1 MKQSETKSKG
11 LTVLSEAALSE
22 ADQMKV
28 ATERTKKEFHI
39 FHVSGLGDGVDIL
52 SKVRDEQQQTVSCTN
67 KGTGDKPEVST
78 PPGYEILD
86 DEEKGNDDDKVSSDQ
101 KVMGGEQEDEELYG
115 DLNLNLDRRDAKM
128 TEAQIIQEMNEV
140 HMTLTT
146 ELPVVQQQISSI
158 SSDLVSKFINPTS
171 DTIIDLILNPNVQ
184 SNIPINVSVSVTTK
198 TPSSD
203 TTIPQPHILII
214 QPQQQTHDSTTT
226 TPILTTSLPKIPNY
240 ASLFGFKRRVSSLES
255 ELSKLKQTNQFAE
268 AVSSISG
275 IVDNY
280 LGFKIKDAV
289 NVAVQ
294 LQSNKLREEAQAKKD
309 EFLKQIDSNIKAII
323 KD

>member
-1 MKQSETKSKG
+1 
-11 LTVLSEAALSE
+11 
-22 ADQMKV
+22 
-28 ATERTKKEFHI
+28 
-39 FHVSGLGDGVDIL
+39 
-52 SKVRDEQQQTVSCTN
+52 
-67 KGTGDKPEVST
+67 
-78 PPGYEILD
+78 
-86 DEEKGNDDDKVSSDQ
+86 
-101 KVMGGEQEDEELYG
+101 MGGEQEDEELYG

-171 DTIIDLILNPNVQ
+171 DTIINLILNPNVQ

-240 ASLFGFKRRVSSLES
+240 ASLFGKSAQVEEHGPRVDDLEEPFHQEFNTRNDDVSPIKELKIHNLTQDVLTSPTYDLMKGTCKSVVELEYHMKEVFKDTNDQLDWHNPERRSR
-255 ELSKLKQTNQFAE
+255 ELKSKIYNL
-268 AVSSISG
+268 
-275 IVDNY
+275 NY
-280 LGFKIKDAV
+280 
-289 NVAVQ
+289 
-294 LQSNKLREEAQAKKD
+294 ED
-309 EFLKQIDSNIKAII
+309 EGC
-323 KD
+323 